1 MTDLDVLD
9 RAIKQEVAGEAV
21 LRPLRLGI
29 LLDPAD
35 DLARLAYADA
45 LEELGRTVEA
55 SRIRARLASPEVCEE
70 AEACG
75 VRTVESRGF
84 VRSASCTLQTFLREA
99 GRLFAYYPITEVT
112 LADKEPYRLGG
123 PDRPAGWF
131 WAKVSGGS
139 LPKTR
144 PHWMPGEVLDDPVW
158 KAAPRVWSTSP
169 VYEGRE
175 QAMAAMSLA
184 LTNYGRSLAGLPPLP
199 PRA

>member
-55 SRIRARLASPEVCEE
+55 SRIRARLASPGVCEE

-84 VRSASCTLQTFLREA
+84 VRSASCTLETFLREA

-112 LADKEPYRLGG
+112 LT
-123 PDRPAGWF
+123 DRRPLRSEGSFIFLWSGSNRTWVNVAAEWLPLSLCEGW
-131 WAKVSGGS
+131 AN
-139 LPKTR
+139 LPQWLPLNSFPSR
-144 PHWMPGEVLDDPVW
+144 Q
-158 KAAPRVWSTSP
+158 AANH
-169 VYEGRE
+169 
-175 QAMAAMSLA
+175 A
-184 LTNYGRSLAGLPPLP
+184 LSANCVNYGRSLAGLPPLEV
-199 PRA
+199 RAHV